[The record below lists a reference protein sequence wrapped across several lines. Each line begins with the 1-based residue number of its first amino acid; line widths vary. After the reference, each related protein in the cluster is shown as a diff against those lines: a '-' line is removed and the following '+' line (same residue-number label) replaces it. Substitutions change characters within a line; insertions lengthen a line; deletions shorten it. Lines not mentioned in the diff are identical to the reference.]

1 MELVP
6 HLTVVGDE
14 DGGFVVVVVAAAVI
28 DIIEHDLDVQ
38 WHLS

>member
-6 HLTVVGDE
+6 HLTVAGDE
-14 DGGFVVVVVAAAVI
+14 DGGFVVVAAAVI

-38 WHLS
+38 

>member
-14 DGGFVVVVVAAAVI
+14 DGGFVVVAAAI

-38 WHLS
+38 

>member
-14 DGGFVVVVVAAAVI
+14 DGGFVVVVVAAVVAAVI

-38 WHLS
+38 